1 MFIFSPI
8 KKRAFSPNFA
18 PVVLA
23 VLAALALGAATA
35 CASPPADGG
44 EGETMTFIGHIT
56 DVRARSLIELESLR
70 VTGADGA
77 SLRFHAEEGRGF
89 DEFGPSHAREHM
101 LTGEP
106 VEVTYIEEDGR
117 LLIVDLADAPS
128 GGETPAPF

>member
-1 MFIFSPI
+1 MFIFSPN
-8 KKRAFSPNFA
+8 KKRAFSTKFA
-18 PVVLA
+18 LAALA
-23 VLAALALGAATA
+23 VLAALATGSAAA

-77 SLRFHAEEGRGF
+77 SLRFHADEGRGF

-101 LTGEP
+101 LTGDP
-106 VEVTYIEEDGR
+106 VKVTYIEEDGR
-117 LLIVDLADAPS
+117 LIIVDLADAAP
-128 GGETPAPF
+128 GGTPAPF